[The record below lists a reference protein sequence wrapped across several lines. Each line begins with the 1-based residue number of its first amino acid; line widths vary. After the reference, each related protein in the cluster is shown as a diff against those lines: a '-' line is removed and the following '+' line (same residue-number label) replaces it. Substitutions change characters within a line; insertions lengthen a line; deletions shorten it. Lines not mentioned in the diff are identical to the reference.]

1 MIVTHFFTNFH
12 LQLLLRE
19 VCKISIREICFSYV
33 VVTRMLN
40 SILQYS
46 LIYLMFHKTYIHYT
60 VRGLF
65 EGNSRY
71 SVSRN

>member
-1 MIVTHFFTNFH
+1 MKLVLEKFVLHT
-12 LQLLLRE
+12 
-19 VCKISIREICFSYV
+19 YV
-33 VVTRMLN
+33 VVIRILN